1 MVFVFELNFNIGNFY
16 MFIFV
21 VCEKEGRM
29 VLKKNIRKFML
40 KLGILLSFWIDLMWL
55 NFLVGDM
62 SVGR

>member
-1 MVFVFELNFNIGNFY
+1 

-21 VCEKEGRM
+21 VCEKERRL
-29 VLKKNIRKFML
+29 VLKKNIRKYML
-40 KLGILLSFWIDLMWL
+40 KLGILLSLWIDLMWL